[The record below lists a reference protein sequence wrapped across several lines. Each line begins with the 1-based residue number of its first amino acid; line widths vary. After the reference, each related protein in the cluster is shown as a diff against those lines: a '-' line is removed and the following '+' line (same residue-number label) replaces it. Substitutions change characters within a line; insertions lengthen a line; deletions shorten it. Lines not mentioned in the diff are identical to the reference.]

1 MIVRDDAITAA
12 ETYFDEGHFKADLA
26 ALVSR
31 PTESQDPRGAPHLGA
46 YLSDEMTPRLEALG
60 FDVHIHANPVAGA
73 PPILTAERIE
83 DASLPTLLIYGHGD
97 VVLGQTEQWRSGLHP
112 FELVEEGEIW
122 FGRGT
127 ADNKGQHL
135 INICALAALF
145 QTQGYLGFNAKLLIE
160 MGEEAGSPGLKP
172 FCEEQSELLQADVL
186 IASDGPRLR
195 PETPTIFTGSRGALN
210 FDLSVELRDGAH
222 HSGNF
227 GGLLADPAMILSQAL
242 ATITDARGQIQIP
255 EWRPTSLTPQVRAVI
270 AKLPAHEAGIPLDPD
285 WGEADLTPAERV
297 FGWNSFAILAMT
309 AGVPEAPL
317 NAIAGEARAT
327 CQLRFVVGT
336 DVDSILSSLRRH
348 LDQQGFPQVQV
359 TPAESEPFRA
369 TRVDPDH
376 PYVGFVAA
384 SLEQSTGKA
393 PHLLP
398 NLGGSLPNDCFA
410 EVLGLPTIWIPHSY
424 AGCSQHAPN
433 EHALKDTY
441 RQALVLMTGL
451 FADISKSWPSSR

>member
-1 MIVRDDAITAA
+1 MTLRDDAIAAA
-12 ETYFDEGHFKADLA
+12 ESYFDEGHFKNDLA
-26 ALVSR
+26 NLVSR
-31 PTESQDPRGAPHLGA
+31 PTESQDVRGKPHLDA
-46 YLSDEMTPRLEALG
+46 YLSEDMRPRLEQLG
-60 FDVHIHANPVAGA
+60 FEVRIHANPISEA

-83 DASLPTLLIYGHGD
+83 DAKLPTILIYGHGD
-97 VVLGQTEQWRSGLHP
+97 VVLGQTEQWREGLHP
-112 FELVEEGEIW
+112 FQLVEEGDTW

-135 INICALAALF
+135 INISALAALIG
-145 QTQGYLGFNAKLLIE
+145 TQGHLGFNAILLIE

-172 FCEEQSELLQADVL
+172 FCEQQSELLKADVL

-195 PETPTIFTGSRGALN
+195 PDTPTIFTGSRGAMN
-210 FDLSVELRDGAH
+210 FDLSVTLRDGAH

-242 ATITDARGQIQIP
+242 ATITDAKGQIQIP
-255 EWRPTSLTPQVRAVI
+255 EWRPTSLTPKVREII
-270 AKLPAHEAGIPLDPD
+270 AKLPAHDTGIPLDPD

-309 AGVPEAPL
+309 SGVPEAPL

-336 DVDSILSSLRRH
+336 DDTAVLSSLRRH
-348 LDQQGFPQVQV
+348 LDQNGFEQVKI
-359 TPAESEPFRA
+359 TPADSEPFTA
-369 TRVDPDH
+369 TRVDPEH
-376 PYVGFVAA
+376 PYVGFVVA
-384 SLEQSTGKA
+384 SLEKSTGTS

-398 NLGGSLPNDCFA
+398 NLGGSLPNECFA

-433 EHALKDTY
+433 EHVLKHTC
-441 RQALVLMTGL
+441 RQALTLMTGL
-451 FADISKSWPSSR
+451 FADIASDPWP